1 MPDVGIVRSRLL
13 TTLFLVVFLAGL
25 SPFSRAQEELDLE
38 LPEIFSQPIP
48 LYTTALGKFSRP
60 ISSTNPEAQAYFD
73 QGIQLMYAFAK
84 QDASRSFREAH
95 KRDPNCAICYW
106 GEAWTWGS
114 YLNGAMRAAEAPHAY
129 KAIQKAVELKQYASP
144 KERDFIDALAVRYV
158 KDFDPEKRLEQDQAY
173 AEAMRSLADKHP
185 DDLDAVTLYGEALF
199 LMEPRRGYRDINDPD
214 VQKIHAILEGVLA
227 VDIEHPGACHLYVH
241 ATESTIR
248 PEKAAACAEFLGSSI
263 PGASHINHMPS
274 HTYNEMGRWGD
285 SVRANL
291 QAWHSDL
298 KAEIG
303 EGVAIYPSHN
313 LHMLLYSAANDGQAA
328 IAMQAG
334 EDYRRLTGNN
344 LYEILTRVRF
354 GRWDELLEITRRS
367 DDDIPGGMWDFAQ
380 GYARLKT
387 GEADLA
393 QVYLARIKKTA
404 ASSEASFRNHPA
416 KNLLGI
422 VAGILE
428 GEIHRESGDP
438 TAAIAPLEYAVI
450 LEDELDFDEPEALPF
465 SARHWLGAALLDAR
479 RYEAAEKVFR
489 AELEDHPKNGWS
501 LFGLR
506 ESLKAQSKPIEEV
519 QKQFEDSWTRSDTWI
534 KGPVF

>member
-73 QGIQLMYAFAK
+73 QGIQLMYSFAK

-114 YLNGAMRAAEAPHAY
+114 YLNGAMRVAEAPHAY
-129 KAIQKAVELKQYASP
+129 KAIQKAIELKQYASP

-227 VDIEHPGACHLYVH
+227 VEIEHPGACHLYVH

-354 GRWDELLEITRRS
+354 GRWDELLEITSRS

-393 QVYLARIKKTA
+393 QVYLARIKKAA

-465 SARHWLGAALLDAR
+465 SARHWLGAALLDAQ

-506 ESLKAQSKPIEEV
+506 ESLRAQSKPIEEI
-519 QKQFEDSWTRSDTWI
+519 QKQFEDSWARSDTWI